1 MAIRP
6 KVGAAQRVGVFI
18 DVQNMFYSAK
28 YKYRGKLDYEK
39 LLSLIQRDRQVTRA
53 LCYAVQTPE
62 IDQTS
67 FLKILEN
74 MGFEIRIKDLKLRPD
89 GTAKGDWDM
98 GMAIDAMSLAS
109 KIDVAALV
117 SGDGDF
123 SALVELLKAQGVK
136 VEVYAF
142 RSNTADELIKSASQ
156 FIPLDDGVILSGSMQ
171 IPGEDM
177 EAAAGARRRY
187 APRSTTPR

>member
-6 KVGAAQRVGVFI
+6 KVGAAQRVGIFI

-39 LLSLIQRDRQVTRA
+39 LLSLIQRDRQVIRA

-98 GMAIDAMSLAS
+98 GMAIDAMTLAS
-109 KIDVAALV
+109 KMDVAALV

-142 RSNTADELIKSASQ
+142 RSNTAEELIKSASQ
-156 FIPLDDGVILSGSMQ
+156 FIPLDDGVILSGSMM

-177 EAAAGARRRY
+177 DAAAAGARRRY
-187 APRSTTPR
+187 APRTTR

>member
-1 MAIRP
+1 MASRP
-6 KVGAAQRVGVFI
+6 KVGAAQRVAIFI

-39 LLSLIQRDRQVTRA
+39 LLTLIQRDRQVIRA

-67 FLKILEN
+67 FLKILES

-109 KIDVAALV
+109 KMDVAALV

-123 SALVELLKAQGVK
+123 SVLVEFLKGQGVK

-142 RSNTADELIKSASQ
+142 RSNTAEELIRSASQ
-156 FIPLDDGVILSGSMQ
+156 FYPLDEQVILAGSSQ
-171 IPGEDM
+171 PVEDPDQ
-177 EAAAGARRRY
+177 GTRRRY
-187 APRSTTPR
+187 SARSR

>member
-1 MAIRP
+1 MAPRP
-6 KVGAAQRVGVFI
+6 KVGAAQRVAIFI

-39 LLSLIQRDRQVTRA
+39 LLNLIQRDRQVIRA

-67 FLKILEN
+67 FMKILEN

-98 GMAIDAMSLAS
+98 GMAIDAMSLGS
-109 KIDVAALV
+109 KMDVAALV

-123 SALVELLKAQGVK
+123 SSLVEFLKAQGVK

-156 FIPLDDGVILSGSMQ
+156 FIPLDDSVILAGSMASVEE
-171 IPGEDM
+171 IES
-177 EAAAGARRRY
+177 AAGRRRY
-187 APRSTTPR
+187 APRAR

>member
-1 MAIRP
+1 MATRP
-6 KVGAAQRVGVFI
+6 KVGAAQRVGIFI

-39 LLSLIQRDRQVTRA
+39 LLALIQRDRQVVRA

-67 FLKILEN
+67 FLNILSN

-98 GMAIDAMSLAS
+98 GIAIDAMSLS
-109 KIDVAALV
+109 PKIDVAALV

-123 SALVELLKAQGVK
+123 SALVELMKAQGVK

-142 RSNTADELIKSASQ
+142 RSNTADELIKSATQ
-156 FIPLDDGVILSGSMQ
+156 FIPLDEGVILAGSMMS
-171 IPGEDM
+171 PDGGNGD
-177 EAAAGARRRY
+177 GDRRPTRTGY
-187 APRSTTPR
+187 SRTR